1 MRLLSSRVFACFGRV
16 FGRLSV
22 VRSRSTLPVTSL
34 ACLLG
39 LSFVRSFCL
48 VGCPCSWGAP
58 AAEGQLIRSWGAT
71 DYKDP
76 TVHWGGEP
84 ASTLPAG
91 TLDIDLSYTDSA
103 ELLCWCMF
111 MLVMLMIM
119 IGMAGMRMDH
129 LPEENLRRLAGA
141 TSLNHDTPRQCASD
155 IFATYFILFSSSK
168 CGVVSLR

>member
-1 MRLLSSRVFACFGRV
+1 MFACFGRV

-91 TLDIDLSYTDSA
+91 MLHIDLLYTDSA
-103 ELLCWCMF
+103 EVVV
-111 MLVMLMIM
+111 LVHVHV
-119 IGMAGMRMDH
+119 GDADDHDWHGRYADGSSAGRE
-129 LPEENLRRLAGA
+129 PPAACR
-141 TSLNHDTPRQCASD
+141 CD
-155 IFATYFILFSSSK
+155 ISES
-168 CGVVSLR
+168 